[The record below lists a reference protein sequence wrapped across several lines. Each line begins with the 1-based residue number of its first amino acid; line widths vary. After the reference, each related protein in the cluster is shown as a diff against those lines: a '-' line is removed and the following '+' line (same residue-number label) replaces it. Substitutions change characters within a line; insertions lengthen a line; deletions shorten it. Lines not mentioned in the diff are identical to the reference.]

1 MMKAHSNKPDVV
13 VGLISDTHG
22 LLRDEA
28 LAALQGADMIVHA
41 GDIGIPD
48 VLDGLRSVAPLV
60 AVRGNMDFG
69 DLRSKLPENDIV
81 EAAGHLIYIIH
92 EIGRMDLDPAAAD
105 ISAVVYGHSH
115 RPRIEKHQGVL
126 FINPG
131 SAGPRRFSYPVT
143 VARVIIRDGQL
154 EAEIID
160 VDTQTVLKQS

>member
-1 MMKAHSNKPDVV
+1 VASQSHSGRFV

-22 LLRDEA
+22 LLREEA
-28 LAALQGADMIVHA
+28 VNALQGADMILHA
-41 GDIGIPD
+41 GDIDIPD
-48 VLDGLRSVAPLV
+48 VLEGLRAVAPLV

-69 DLRSKLPENDIV
+69 RLRRELPESDIV
-81 EAAGHLIYIIH
+81 EAADQLIYMIH
-92 EIGRMDLDPAAAD
+92 EIDRIDLDPAAAD

-115 RPRIEKHQGVL
+115 RPRIETRQGVL

-154 EAEIID
+154 KAEIVD
-160 VDTQTVLKQS
+160 VDTQAILKQS

>member
-1 MMKAHSNKPDVV
+1 M

-22 LLRDEA
+22 VLRDEA
-28 LAALQGADMIVHA
+28 IAALKGADIILHA
-41 GDIGIPD
+41 GDIDIPD
-48 VLDGLRSVAPLV
+48 VLDGLRTVAPLV

-69 DLRSKLPENDIV
+69 RLRSELPESDVV
-81 EAAGHLIYIIH
+81 EAADHLIYMIH
-92 EIGRMDLDPAAAD
+92 EIDRIDLDPAAAD

-115 RPRIEKHQGVL
+115 RPRIEKRQGVL

-154 EAEIID
+154 KAEIVD
-160 VDTQTVLKQS
+160 VDTQTILKKL